1 MIEILINQRSV
12 IMVKNKYWKWLLSL
26 ILLAGVVAGGLVSLC
41 ALNANAAGND
51 VTITFNAEKYGS
63 YNSTQTLEAGSEI
76 GIAVDAAE
84 PPYIGYNESL
94 IFYGWSLTDGGSDR
108 VDGSMTVNSDTTLY
122 AIFKKKS
129 DSHTITW
136 NSGTADSPSINKD
149 DDVFIGDTLIPFLDP
164 QNTQPG
170 MYFDGWVKCADDTW
184 KNCDSTRFDFVNA
197 KVTGDMYFMA
207 TWKQILFPLMWNLKA
222 SSNNA
227 LIHKTGSEW
236 DLLDSNNKVL
246 LHVVDNGEND
256 ADPDAGELRV
266 NDVPLS
272 TAKVVQTKKVDG
284 FKLLS
289 KPLTVYLY
297 SDGGNVGHMLDYW
310 SRVVDA
316 GACKNDEHDYCPKDS
331 DVQSTWYSK
340 QNLTGDVIDS
350 SVIGGSGK
358 QFYCFYL
365 YEGYTLNPVVGAKF
379 YYTATDETLTSD
391 SNGKLCVNTVT
402 SRKFSSYSGMWDSH
416 FKSALINVDSS
427 VESNLYGRVY
437 AIRFEQTPRGGMEV
451 YTGVSG
457 VYSKL
462 IMARFSNGGR
472 LLRVRY
478 YYPEYVSHVPLDSTP
493 PVKQDLPFTV
503 NFSPNARN
511 WYYLLSVKA
520 TLTDGDASK
529 VFGLDSNSEVKLEG
543 INSYGNKKLA
553 GNLTGVEFSAPGV
566 YKFSV
571 VQTTEDFDRWQIDR
585 TPDEITVTVSTNDDG
600 TLSAKL
606 TGTADFTNVYQEPRA
621 VSWLKVDA
629 DDASVKLTGSEW
641 TLANADGSFNKS
653 IVDNGENDA
662 DPDAGE
668 LTVNDVPWGS
678 YSLTET
684 KAPADYEKLS
694 ASLTVI
700 VDADG
705 FRITGD
711 GVSSVNNVF
720 NVANK
725 HVPLMTGFLPMT
737 GRNAVFT
744 VIAVAIMASVVAV
757 LVMRKHD

>member
-1 MIEILINQRSV
+1 
-12 IMVKNKYWKWLLSL
+12 MVRKYWKWLLSL
-26 ILLAGVVAGGLVSLC
+26 VLLAGVVAGGLFALRT
-41 ALNANAAGND
+41 LNANAAGND
-51 VTITFNAEKYGS
+51 VTITFKSREGECFNC
-63 YNSTQTLEAGSEI
+63 TQTLEAGSEI
-76 GIAVDAAE
+76 GIAVDGAE
-84 PPYIGYNESL
+84 PPYMGNSPNKSL
-94 IFYGWSLTDGGSDR
+94 FYGWSLTDGGSDR
-108 VDGSMTVNSDTTLY
+108 VDGSMIVNSDTTLY
-122 AIFKKKS
+122 AIFKTES
-129 DSHTITW
+129 DYRTITW
-136 NSGTADSPSINKD
+136 NSGTADSPAINKE

-164 QNTQPG
+164 QWTQPA

-184 KNCDSTRFDFVNA
+184 KNCDSTRFDFMNA
-197 KVTGDMYFMA
+197 KVTGDMFFMA
-207 TWKQILFPLMWNLKA
+207 TWKQIPFPLMWNLKA
-222 SSNNA
+222 SSDNA

-236 DLLDSNNKVL
+236 DLLDSNNNVL

-256 ADPDAGELRV
+256 ADTDAGELRV
-266 NDVPLS
+266 NDVPPS
-272 TAKVVQTKKVDG
+272 TAKVVQTKTVDG
-284 FKLLS
+284 FKLHS
-289 KPLTVYLY
+289 KPLTVYNNGDKGY
-297 SDGGNVGHMLDYW
+297 SMDYA
-310 SRVVDA
+310 SRNMDA
-316 GACKNDEHDYCPKDS
+316 GICKNDEHDYCQKDS

-350 SVIGGSGK
+350 SVVGGSGK

-379 YYTATDETLTSD
+379 YYTATGETLTSD

-402 SRKFSSYSGMWDSH
+402 SRKFSYYSRKWDSH

-437 AIRFEQTPRGGMEV
+437 AIRFEQTPSGGMDV
-451 YTGVSG
+451 YTGG
-457 VYSKL
+457 ACGYNQM

-478 YYPEYVSHVPLDSTP
+478 YYPEYVSYVPLDSTP
-493 PVKQDLPFTV
+493 PVEQYLPFTV
-503 NFSPNARN
+503 NFSDN
-511 WYYLLSVKA
+511 WYTYASVKA

-529 VFGLDSNSEVKLEG
+529 VSGLDSNSEVKSENLTVW
-543 INSYGNKKLA
+543 NKKLA
-553 GNLTGVEFSAPGV
+553 SNLTGVRFSAPGV

-571 VQTTEDFDRWQIDR
+571 VQTTADADKWQMDR

-621 VSWLKVDA
+621 VSWLKVDSK
-629 DDASVKLTGSEW
+629 DSSMKLTGSEW
-641 TLANADGSFNKS
+641 TLANADGSYSKS
-653 IVDNGENDA
+653 IVDNGSNDA
-662 DPDAGE
+662 NNVSGE

-757 LVMRKHD
+757 LVMRKRD

>member
-1 MIEILINQRSV
+1 
-12 IMVKNKYWKWLLSL
+12 MVKNKYWKWLLSL
-26 ILLAGVVAGGLVSLC
+26 VLLAGVVAGGLVALRT
-41 ALNANAAGND
+41 LNANAAGNN
-51 VTITFNAEKYGS
+51 VTITFNSGKYGS
-63 YNSTQTLEAGSEI
+63 STQTLEAGSEI

-84 PPYIGYNESL
+84 PPYIGYPDTD
-94 IFYGWSLTDGGSDR
+94 IFYGWSLTDGGSAR
-108 VDGSMTVNSDTTLY
+108 VDGSMIVNSDTTLY
-122 AIFKKKS
+122 AIFKNTS
-129 DSHTITW
+129 DYHTITW
-136 NSGTADSPSINKD
+136 SFGTADSPAIHKD

-164 QNTQPG
+164 QYVPNS

-184 KNCDSTRFDFVNA
+184 KNCDSTRFNFVNA

-207 TWKQILFPLMWNLKA
+207 TWKHIPFPLMWNLTA

-256 ADPDAGELRV
+256 ADTDAGELRV
-266 NDVPLS
+266 NNVPLS
-272 TAKVVQTKKVDG
+272 TAKVVQTKTVDG
-284 FKLLS
+284 FKLHS
-289 KPLTVYLY
+289 KPLTVYNNGKIGY
-297 SDGGNVGHMLDYW
+297 SMDYA
-310 SRVVDA
+310 SRNMDA
-316 GACKNDEHDYCPKDS
+316 AICKNDEHDYCPKDS
-331 DVQSTWYSK
+331 DDVQSTWYSK

-350 SVIGGSGK
+350 PVIGGSGK

-379 YYTATDETLTSD
+379 YYTATGETLTSD

-402 SRKFSSYSGMWDSH
+402 SRKFSYRSGTWDSH
-416 FKSALINVDSS
+416 FNSALINVDSS

-437 AIRFEQTPRGGMEV
+437 AIRFEQIPRGGMEV
-451 YTGVSG
+451 NVESAGG
-457 VYSKL
+457 DGGYSSM
-462 IMARFSNGGR
+462 IHARFINGGR
-472 LLRVRY
+472 LLCVRY
-478 YYPEYVSHVPLDSTP
+478 YYPEYVSYVPLDSAP
-493 PVKQDLPFTV
+493 PVEQDLPFTV
-503 NFSPNARN
+503 NLSPKNALN
-511 WYYLLSVKA
+511 WPCIVSVKA

-529 VFGLDSNSEVKLEG
+529 VSGLDSNSEVKLEYMCF
-543 INSYGNKKLA
+543 YGNKLA

-571 VQTTEDFDRWQIDR
+571 VQTTPDFDRWQIDR

-629 DDASVKLTGSEW
+629 DDASVKLAGSEW
-641 TLANADGSFNKS
+641 TLSNADGSFNKS
-653 IVDNGENDA
+653 IVDNGENDVDA
-662 DPDAGE
+662 DAGE

>member
-1 MIEILINQRSV
+1 MLIR
-12 IMVKNKYWKWLLSL
+12 KHWKWLLSL
-26 ILLAGVVAGGLVSLC
+26 VLFAGVVAGGLVSLRT
-41 ALNANAAGND
+41 LNANAAGND
-51 VTITFNAEKYGS
+51 VTITFNAGKYGS
-63 YNSTQTLEAGSEI
+63 STQTLEAGSEI

-84 PPYIGYNESL
+84 PPYIGYPDTD

-108 VDGSMTVNSDTTLY
+108 VDGSMIVNSDTTLY
-122 AIFKKKS
+122 AILKKPS
-129 DSHTITW
+129 DYHTITW
-136 NSGTADSPSINKD
+136 NLGTADSPSIHKD

-164 QNTQPG
+164 QNQSA

-184 KNCDSTRFDFVNA
+184 KNCDSTHFDFVNA

-207 TWKQILFPLMWNLKA
+207 TWKRIPFPLMWNLKA

-236 DLLDSNNKVL
+236 DLLDSNNGVL

-272 TAKVVQTKKVDG
+272 TAKVVQTKTVDG
-284 FKLLS
+284 FKLHS
-289 KPLTVYLY
+289 EPLTVYMHNAGDGY
-297 SDGGNVGHMLDYW
+297 SMDYA
-310 SRVVDA
+310 SRNMNA
-316 GACKNDEHDYCPKDS
+316 AICKNDEHDYCPKDS

-350 SVIGGSGK
+350 PVKGGSGK
-358 QFYCFYL
+358 QFFCFYL
-365 YEGYTLNPVVGAKF
+365 YEGSTLNPVVGAKF
-379 YYTATDETLTSD
+379 YYTATGETLTSD

-402 SRKFSSYSGMWDSH
+402 SRKFSYRSGTWDSH

-437 AIRFEQTPRGGMEV
+437 AIRFEQTPRGGMKV
-451 YTGVSG
+451 ATGG
-457 VYSKL
+457 NGDYSQIIISQFNSERL
-462 IMARFSNGGR
+462 IRI
-472 LLRVRY
+472 RY
-478 YYPEYVSHVPLDSTP
+478 RYPEYVSYVPLDSTP

-503 NFSPNARN
+503 NSSPNALN
-511 WYYLLSVKA
+511 WPCIVSVKA

-529 VFGLDSNSEVKLEG
+529 VSGLDSNSEVKLE
-543 INSYGNKKLA
+543 NMCFYGNKVA
-553 GNLTGVEFSAPGV
+553 RNLTGVEFSAPGV

-571 VQTTEDFDRWQIDR
+571 VQTTPDFDKWQIDR

-629 DDASVKLTGSEW
+629 DDASVKLAGSEW

-653 IVDNGENDA
+653 IVDNDANDA
-662 DPDAGE
+662 DADAGE

>member
-1 MIEILINQRSV
+1 
-12 IMVKNKYWKWLLSL
+12 MVRKYWKWLL
-26 ILLAGVVAGGLVSLC
+26 LLALLLGVVAGGLVALRT
-41 ALNANAAGND
+41 LNANAAGND
-51 VTITFNAEKYGS
+51 VTITFNAGKYGS
-63 YNSTQTLEAGSEI
+63 STQTLEAGSEI

-84 PPYIGYNESL
+84 PPYIGLDYESL
-94 IFYGWSLTDGGSDR
+94 VFYGWSLTDGGSDR
-108 VDGSMTVNSDTTLY
+108 VDGSMIVNSDTTLY
-122 AIFKKKS
+122 VIFKNKS
-129 DSHTITW
+129 DYHTITW
-136 NSGTADSPSINKD
+136 NFGTADSPSIHKD

-164 QNTQPG
+164 QNPQPA

-207 TWKQILFPLMWNLKA
+207 TWKQIPFPLMWNLKA

-272 TAKVVQTKKVDG
+272 TAKVVQTKTVGG
-284 FKLLS
+284 FKLHS
-289 KPLTVYLY
+289 KPLTVYNNGDKGY
-297 SDGGNVGHMLDYW
+297 SMDYA
-310 SRVVDA
+310 SRNMDA
-316 GACKNDEHDYCPKDS
+316 DICKNDEHDYCLKDS

-350 SVIGGSGK
+350 PVVGGSGK

-379 YYTATDETLTSD
+379 YYTATGETLTSD

-402 SRKFSSYSGMWDSH
+402 SRKFSSYSGTWDSR
-416 FKSALINVDSS
+416 FRSALINVDSS

-437 AIRFEQTPRGGMEV
+437 AIQFEQIPRGAMDVNVESAGGDGE
-451 YTGVSG
+451 
-457 VYSKL
+457 YSRM
-462 IMARFSNGGR
+462 IQARFVNGGR
-472 LLRVRY
+472 LLCVRY
-478 YYPEYVSHVPLDSTP
+478 YYPEYVSYVPLDSTP
-493 PVKQDLPFTV
+493 PVEQYLPFTV
-503 NFSPNARN
+503 NFSPKNVIN
-511 WYYLLSVKA
+511 WSCIVSVKA

-529 VFGLDSNSEVKLEG
+529 VSGLDSNSEVKLEHMC
-543 INSYGNKKLA
+543 SYDNKLA
-553 GNLTGVEFSAPGV
+553 SNLTGVRFSAPGV

-571 VQTTEDFDRWQIDR
+571 VQTTADFDKWQIDR

-621 VSWLKVDA
+621 VSWLKVDSK
-629 DDASVKLTGSEW
+629 DSSMKLTGSEW
-641 TLANADGSFNKS
+641 TLANADGSYSKS
-653 IVDNGENDA
+653 IVDNGSNDA
-662 DPDAGE
+662 NNVSGE

-757 LVMRKHD
+757 LVMRKRD

>member
-1 MIEILINQRSV
+1 MLIR
-12 IMVKNKYWKWLLSL
+12 KYWKWLL
-26 ILLAGVVAGGLVSLC
+26 LLVLFAGVVAGGLV
-41 ALNANAAGND
+41 ALRTFNANAAVND
-51 VTITFNAEKYGS
+51 VTITFNAGKYGS
-63 YNSTQTLEAGSEI
+63 STQTLEAGSEI

-84 PPYIGYNESL
+84 PPYIGWPNRD

-108 VDGSMTVNSDTTLY
+108 VDGSMIVNSDTTLY
-122 AIFKKKS
+122 AILKNES
-129 DSHTITW
+129 DYHTITW

-149 DDVFIGDTLIPFLDP
+149 EKVFIGDTLIPFLDP
-164 QNTQPG
+164 QWTQPG

-184 KNCDSTRFDFVNA
+184 KSCDSTRFAFVNA
-197 KVTGDMYFMA
+197 KVTGNMYFMA
-207 TWKQILFPLMWNLKA
+207 TWKRISFPLTWHLKA
-222 SSNNA
+222 SSNND

-236 DLLDSNNKVL
+236 DLLDSNNGVL

-266 NDVPLS
+266 NNVPLS
-272 TAKVVQTKKVDG
+272 TAKVVQTKTVDG
-284 FKLLS
+284 FKLYS
-289 KPLTVYLY
+289 EPVTVYNNDNKGY
-297 SDGGNVGHMLDYW
+297 SMEYGHTY
-310 SRVVDA
+310 RVDA
-316 GACKNDEHDYCPKDS
+316 AICKNDEHDYCPKDS

-350 SVIGGSGK
+350 PVEGGSGK
-358 QFYCFYL
+358 QFFCFYL
-365 YEGYTLNPVVGAKF
+365 YEGLTLNPVVGAKF
-379 YYTATDETLTSD
+379 YYTATGETLTSD

-402 SRKFSSYSGMWDSH
+402 SRKFSSLSGTWDSH

-437 AIRFEQTPRGGMEV
+437 AIRFEQTPRGGMKV
-451 YTGVSG
+451 AAGGSG
-457 VYSKL
+457 EYSQIIISQFGSERL
-462 IMARFSNGGR
+462 IRI
-472 LLRVRY
+472 RY
-478 YYPEYVSHVPLDSTP
+478 YYPEYLNYVLLDSP
-493 PVKQDLPFTV
+493 SPVEQDLPFTV
-503 NFSPNARN
+503 NFSPKNVIN
-511 WYYLLSVKA
+511 SYCVVSVKA

-529 VFGLDSNSEVKLEG
+529 VSGLDSNSEVKLE
-543 INSYGNKKLA
+543 NMCSHGNHLA
-553 GNLTGVEFSAPGV
+553 GNLTGVKFSAPGV

-571 VQTTEDFDRWQIDR
+571 VQTTPDFDRWQIDR

-629 DDASVKLTGSEW
+629 DDASVKLSGSEW

-653 IVDNGENDA
+653 IVDNNANDA
-662 DPDAGE
+662 DTDAGE

-684 KAPADYEKLS
+684 KAPTDYEKLS

>member
-1 MIEILINQRSV
+1 MLIR
-12 IMVKNKYWKWLLSL
+12 KHWKWLLSL
-26 ILLAGVVAGGLVSLC
+26 VLFAGVVAGGLVSLRT
-41 ALNANAAGND
+41 LNANAAAND
-51 VTITFNAEKYGS
+51 VTITFNAGKYGS
-63 YNSTQTLEAGSEI
+63 STQTLEAGSEI

-84 PPYIGYNESL
+84 PPYIGWPNRD

-108 VDGSMTVNSDTTLY
+108 VDGSMIVNSDTTLY
-122 AIFKKKS
+122 AILKKPS
-129 DSHTITW
+129 DYHTITW
-136 NSGTADSPSINKD
+136 NLGTADSPSIHKD

-164 QNTQPG
+164 QNQSA

-184 KNCDSTRFDFVNA
+184 KNCDSTHFDFVNA

-207 TWKQILFPLMWNLKA
+207 TWKRIPFPLMWNLKA

-236 DLLDSNNKVL
+236 DLLDSNNGVL

-272 TAKVVQTKKVDG
+272 TAKVVQTKTVDG
-284 FKLLS
+284 FKLHS
-289 KPLTVYLY
+289 EPLTVYMHNAGDGY
-297 SDGGNVGHMLDYW
+297 SMDYA
-310 SRVVDA
+310 SRNMNADI
-316 GACKNDEHDYCPKDS
+316 CKNDEHDYCVKDS

-340 QNLTGDVIDS
+340 QNLTGNVIDS
-350 SVIGGSGK
+350 PVEGGSGK
-358 QFYCFYL
+358 QFFCFYL
-365 YEGYTLNPVVGAKF
+365 YEGSTLNPVVGAKF
-379 YYTATDETLTSD
+379 YYTATGETLTSD

-402 SRKFSSYSGMWDSH
+402 SRKFSYYSGKWDSH

-451 YTGVSG
+451 NVESAGSNG
-457 VYSKL
+457 AYSQM
-462 IMARFSNGGR
+462 IHARFINGGR
-472 LLRVRY
+472 LVCIRY
-478 YYPEYVSHVPLDSTP
+478 RYPEYVSYVPLDSP
-493 PVKQDLPFTV
+493 RPVEQDLPFTV
-503 NFSPNARN
+503 NFSPKNVIN
-511 WYYLLSVKA
+511 YYCVVSVKA

-529 VFGLDSNSEVKLEG
+529 VSGLDSNSEVKL
-543 INSYGNKKLA
+543 GNICSHGNNHLA
-553 GNLTGVEFSAPGV
+553 GNLTGVKFSAPGV

-571 VQTTEDFDRWQIDR
+571 VQTTPDFDKWQIDR
-585 TPDEITVTVSTNDDG
+585 TPDEVTVTVSTNDDG

-629 DDASVKLTGSEW
+629 DDASVKLAGSEW

-653 IVDNGENDA
+653 IVDNDANDA
-662 DPDAGE
+662 DADAGE

>member
-1 MIEILINQRSV
+1 MLIR
-12 IMVKNKYWKWLLSL
+12 KHWKWLLSL
-26 ILLAGVVAGGLVSLC
+26 VLFAGVVAGGLVSLRT
-41 ALNANAAGND
+41 LNANAAGND
-51 VTITFNAEKYGS
+51 VTITFNAGKYGS
-63 YNSTQTLEAGSEI
+63 STQTLEAGSEI

-84 PPYIGYNESL
+84 PPYIGYPDTD

-108 VDGSMTVNSDTTLY
+108 VDGSMIVNSDTTLY
-122 AIFKKKS
+122 AILKNES
-129 DSHTITW
+129 DYHTITW

-149 DDVFIGDTLIPFLDP
+149 EKVFIGDTLIPFLDP
-164 QNTQPG
+164 QGTQPG

-184 KNCDSTRFDFVNA
+184 KSCDSTRFAFVNA

-207 TWKQILFPLMWNLKA
+207 TWKRIPFPLMWNLKA

-227 LIHKTGSEW
+227 LIYKTGSEW

-272 TAKVVQTKKVDG
+272 TAKVVQTKTVDG
-284 FKLLS
+284 FKLHS
-289 KPLTVYLY
+289 EPLTVYMHNAGDGY
-297 SDGGNVGHMLDYW
+297 SMDYA
-310 SRVVDA
+310 SRNMNA
-316 GACKNDEHDYCPKDS
+316 AICKNDEHDYCPKDS

-350 SVIGGSGK
+350 PVKGGSGK
-358 QFYCFYL
+358 QFFCFYL
-365 YEGYTLNPVVGAKF
+365 YEGSTLNPVVGAKF
-379 YYTATDETLTSD
+379 YYTATGETLTSD

-402 SRKFSSYSGMWDSH
+402 SRKFSYRSGTWDSH

-437 AIRFEQTPRGGMEV
+437 AIRFEQTPRGGMKV
-451 YTGVSG
+451 ATGG
-457 VYSKL
+457 NGDYSQIIISQFNSERL
-462 IMARFSNGGR
+462 IRI
-472 LLRVRY
+472 RY
-478 YYPEYVSHVPLDSTP
+478 YYPEYVSYVPLDSTP

-503 NFSPNARN
+503 NSSPNALN
-511 WYYLLSVKA
+511 WPCIVSVKA

-529 VFGLDSNSEVKLEG
+529 VSGLDSNSEVKLE
-543 INSYGNKKLA
+543 NMCFYGNKVA
-553 GNLTGVEFSAPGV
+553 RNLTGVEFSAPGV

-571 VQTTEDFDRWQIDR
+571 VQTTPDFDKWQIDR

-629 DDASVKLTGSEW
+629 DDASVKLAGSEW

-653 IVDNGENDA
+653 IVDNDANDA
-662 DPDAGE
+662 DADAGE

>member
-1 MIEILINQRSV
+1 MLIR
-12 IMVKNKYWKWLLSL
+12 KHWKWLLSL
-26 ILLAGVVAGGLVSLC
+26 VLFAGVVAGGLVSLRT
-41 ALNANAAGND
+41 LNANAAGND
-51 VTITFNAEKYGS
+51 VTITFNAGKYGS
-63 YNSTQTLEAGSEI
+63 STQTLEAGSEI

-84 PPYIGYNESL
+84 PPYIGYPDTD

-108 VDGSMTVNSDTTLY
+108 VDGSMIVNSDTTLY
-122 AIFKKKS
+122 AILKNES
-129 DSHTITW
+129 DYHTITW

-149 DDVFIGDTLIPFLDP
+149 EKVFIGDTLIPFLDP
-164 QNTQPG
+164 QGTQPG

-184 KNCDSTRFDFVNA
+184 KSCDSTRFAFVNA

-207 TWKQILFPLMWNLKA
+207 TWKRIPFPLMWNLKA

-272 TAKVVQTKKVDG
+272 TAKVVQTKTVDG
-284 FKLLS
+284 FKLHS
-289 KPLTVYLY
+289 EPLTVYMHNAGDGY
-297 SDGGNVGHMLDYW
+297 SMDYA
-310 SRVVDA
+310 SRNMNA
-316 GACKNDEHDYCPKDS
+316 AICKNDEHDYCPKDS

-350 SVIGGSGK
+350 PVKGGSGK
-358 QFYCFYL
+358 QFFCFYL
-365 YEGYTLNPVVGAKF
+365 YEGSTLNPVVGAKF
-379 YYTATDETLTSD
+379 YYTATGETLTSD

-402 SRKFSSYSGMWDSH
+402 SRKFSYRSGTWDSH

-437 AIRFEQTPRGGMEV
+437 AIRFEQTPRGGMKV
-451 YTGVSG
+451 ATGG
-457 VYSKL
+457 NGDYSQIIISQFNSERL
-462 IMARFSNGGR
+462 IRI
-472 LLRVRY
+472 RY
-478 YYPEYVSHVPLDSTP
+478 YYPEYVSYVPLDSTP

-503 NFSPNARN
+503 NSSPNALN
-511 WYYLLSVKA
+511 WPCIVSVKA

-529 VFGLDSNSEVKLEG
+529 VSGLDSNSEVKLE
-543 INSYGNKKLA
+543 NMCFYGNKVA
-553 GNLTGVEFSAPGV
+553 RNLTGVEFSAPGV

-571 VQTTEDFDRWQIDR
+571 VQTTPDFDKWQIDR

-629 DDASVKLTGSEW
+629 DDASVKLAGSEW

-653 IVDNGENDA
+653 IVDNDANDA
-662 DPDAGE
+662 DADAGE

>member
-1 MIEILINQRSV
+1 
-12 IMVKNKYWKWLLSL
+12 MVKNKYWKWLL
-26 ILLAGVVAGGLVSLC
+26 LLVLLVGVVAGGLVALRT
-41 ALNANAAGND
+41 LNANAVGND
-51 VTITFNAEKYGS
+51 VTITFNAGKYGS
-63 YNSTQTLEAGSEI
+63 STQTLEAGSEI

-84 PPYIGYNESL
+84 PPYIGPNRD

-108 VDGSMTVNSDTTLY
+108 VDGSMIVNSDTTLY
-122 AIFKKKS
+122 AILKNES
-129 DSHTITW
+129 DYHTITW
-136 NSGTADSPSINKD
+136 NLRTADSPFIQKD
-149 DDVFIGDTLIPFLDP
+149 NHVFIGDTLIPFLDP
-164 QNTQPG
+164 QKSSA

-184 KNCDSTRFDFVNA
+184 NNCDSTRFDFVNA

-207 TWKQILFPLMWNLKA
+207 TWKQIPFPLMWNLKA

-272 TAKVVQTKKVDG
+272 TAKVVQTKTVDG
-284 FKLLS
+284 FKLHS
-289 KPLTVYLY
+289 EPLTVYHNE
-297 SDGGNVGHMLDYW
+297 GNTGYEMDYA
-310 SRVVDA
+310 SRNMDA
-316 GACKNDEHDYCPKDS
+316 YICKNDEHDYCPKDS

-350 SVIGGSGK
+350 PVEGGSGK

-365 YEGYTLNPVVGAKF
+365 YEGSTLNPVVGAKF
-379 YYTATDETLTSD
+379 YYTATGETLTSD

-402 SRKFSSYSGMWDSH
+402 SRKFSYFSGMWDSH

-437 AIRFEQTPRGGMEV
+437 AIRFEQIPRGGMEV
-451 YTGVSG
+451 NIESAGGNSA
-457 VYSKL
+457 YSQM
-462 IMARFSNGGR
+462 IHARFVNGGR
-472 LLRVRY
+472 LLCVRY
-478 YYPEYVSHVPLDSTP
+478 YYPEYVSYVPLDSTP
-493 PVKQDLPFTV
+493 PVEQDLPFTV
-503 NFSPNARN
+503 NFSPKNVIN
-511 WYYLLSVKA
+511 WYCTTSVKA

-529 VFGLDSNSEVKLEG
+529 VSGLDSNSEVKLENMCSHG
-543 INSYGNKKLA
+543 TNKVA
-553 GNLTGVEFSAPGV
+553 GNFTGVEFGAPGV

-629 DDASVKLTGSEW
+629 DDASVKLAGSEW

-653 IVDNGENDA
+653 IVDNDANDA
-662 DPDAGE
+662 DADAGE

>member
-1 MIEILINQRSV
+1 MLIR
-12 IMVKNKYWKWLLSL
+12 KYWKWLLSL
-26 ILLAGVVAGGLVSLC
+26 VLFAGVVAGGLVALRT
-41 ALNANAAGND
+41 LNANAAAND
-51 VTITFNAEKYGS
+51 VTITFNAGKYGS
-63 YNSTQTLEAGSEI
+63 STQTLEAGSEI

-84 PPYIGYNESL
+84 PPYIGWPNRD

-108 VDGSMTVNSDTTLY
+108 VDGSMIVNSDTTLY
-122 AIFKKKS
+122 AILKKPS
-129 DSHTITW
+129 DYHTITW
-136 NSGTADSPSINKD
+136 NLGTADSPSIHKD

-164 QNTQPG
+164 QNQSA

-184 KNCDSTRFDFVNA
+184 KNCDSTHFDFVNA

-207 TWKQILFPLMWNLKA
+207 TWKRIPFPLMWNLKA

-236 DLLDSNNKVL
+236 DLLDSNNGVL

-272 TAKVVQTKKVDG
+272 TAKVVQTKTVDG
-284 FKLLS
+284 FKLHS
-289 KPLTVYLY
+289 EPLTVYMHNAGDGY
-297 SDGGNVGHMLDYW
+297 SMDYA
-310 SRVVDA
+310 SRNMNADI
-316 GACKNDEHDYCPKDS
+316 CKNDEHDYCVKDS

-350 SVIGGSGK
+350 PVKGGSGK
-358 QFYCFYL
+358 QFFCFYL
-365 YEGYTLNPVVGAKF
+365 YEGSTLNPVVGAKF
-379 YYTATDETLTSD
+379 YYTATGETLTSD

-402 SRKFSSYSGMWDSH
+402 SRKFSYYSGKWDSH

-437 AIRFEQTPRGGMEV
+437 AIRFEQTPRGGMKV
-451 YTGVSG
+451 ATGG
-457 VYSKL
+457 NGDYSQIIISQFNSERL
-462 IMARFSNGGR
+462 IRI
-472 LLRVRY
+472 RY
-478 YYPEYVSHVPLDSTP
+478 YYPEYVSYVPLDSTP

-503 NFSPNARN
+503 NSSPNALN
-511 WYYLLSVKA
+511 WPCIVSVKA

-529 VFGLDSNSEVKLEG
+529 VSGLDSNSEVKLE
-543 INSYGNKKLA
+543 NMCFYGNKVA
-553 GNLTGVEFSAPGV
+553 RNLTGVEFSAPGV

-571 VQTTEDFDRWQIDR
+571 VQTTPDFDKWQIDR
-585 TPDEITVTVSTNDDG
+585 TPDEVTVTVSTNDDG

-629 DDASVKLTGSEW
+629 DDASVKLAGSEW

-653 IVDNGENDA
+653 IVDNDANDA
-662 DPDAGE
+662 DADAGE

>member
-1 MIEILINQRSV
+1 
-12 IMVKNKYWKWLLSL
+12 MVKNKYWKWLLL
-26 ILLAGVVAGGLVSLC
+26 LVLLAGVVAGGLVALRT
-41 ALNANAAGND
+41 LNANAAGND
-51 VTITFNAEKYGS
+51 VTITFNAGKYGS
-63 YNSTQTLEAGSEI
+63 STQSLEAGSEI

-84 PPYIGYNESL
+84 PPYIGWPDRD

-108 VDGSMTVNSDTTLY
+108 VDGSMIVNSDTTLY
-122 AIFKKKS
+122 AILKNES
-129 DSHTITW
+129 DYHTITW

-149 DDVFIGDTLIPFLDP
+149 EKVFIGDTLIPFLDP
-164 QNTQPG
+164 QNAPNS

-184 KNCDSTRFDFVNA
+184 KNCDSTRFDFMNA

-207 TWKQILFPLMWNLKA
+207 TWKRIPFPLMWNLKA
-222 SSNNA
+222 SSNDA

-272 TAKVVQTKKVDG
+272 TAKVVQTKTVDG
-284 FKLLS
+284 FKLHS
-289 KPLTVYLY
+289 EPLTVYMHNAGDGY
-297 SDGGNVGHMLDYW
+297 SMDYA
-310 SRVVDA
+310 SRNMNA
-316 GACKNDEHDYCPKDS
+316 GICKNDEHDYCSKDS

-350 SVIGGSGK
+350 PVEGGSGK
-358 QFYCFYL
+358 QFFCFYL
-365 YEGYTLNPVVGAKF
+365 YEGSTLNPVVGAKF
-379 YYTATDETLTSD
+379 YYTATGETLTSD

-402 SRKFSSYSGMWDSH
+402 SRKFSRRSGTWDSH
-416 FKSALINVDSS
+416 FQSALINVDSS

-451 YTGVSG
+451 CTECAGG
-457 VYSKL
+457 NGDYSQM
-462 IMARFSNGGR
+462 IQARFFNSGR
-472 LLRVRY
+472 LLSVRY
-478 YYPEYVSHVPLDSTP
+478 YYPEYVSYVPLDSTP

-503 NFSPNARN
+503 NFSPKNVIN
-511 WYYLLSVKA
+511 HYCVVSVKA

-529 VFGLDSNSEVKLEG
+529 VSGLDSNSEVKL
-543 INSYGNKKLA
+543 GNMCSPGNKLA
-553 GNLTGVEFSAPGV
+553 GNLTGVKFSAPGV

-571 VQTTEDFDRWQIDR
+571 VQTTPDFDRWQIDR
-585 TPDEITVTVSTNDDG
+585 TPDEVTVTVSTNDDG

-629 DDASVKLTGSEW
+629 DDASVKLAGSEW

-653 IVDNGENDA
+653 IVDNGENDVDA
-662 DPDAGE
+662 DAGE

-678 YSLTET
+678 YLLTET

>member
-1 MIEILINQRSV
+1 MLIR
-12 IMVKNKYWKWLLSL
+12 KYWKWLLL
-26 ILLAGVVAGGLVSLC
+26 LVLLAGVVAGGLVALRT
-41 ALNANAAGND
+41 LNANAAGND
-51 VTITFNAEKYGS
+51 VTITFNAGKYG
-63 YNSTQTLEAGSEI
+63 NSTQTLEAGSEI

-84 PPYIGYNESL
+84 PPYIGYPDGKSL
-94 IFYGWSLTDGGSDR
+94 VFYGWSLTDGGSDR
-108 VDGSMTVNSDTTLY
+108 VDGSMIVNSDTNLY
-122 AIFKKKS
+122 AIFKNKS
-129 DSHTITW
+129 DYHTITW
-136 NSGTADSPSINKD
+136 SFGTADSPSIHKD

-164 QNTQPG
+164 HTRPG

-207 TWKQILFPLMWNLKA
+207 TWKRIPFPLMWNLTA
-222 SSNNA
+222 SSNGA

-272 TAKVVQTKKVDG
+272 TAKVVQTKTVDG
-284 FKLLS
+284 FKLHS
-289 KPLTVYLY
+289 EPLTVYNNGDIGY
-297 SDGGNVGHMLDYW
+297 SMDYA
-310 SRVVDA
+310 SRNMDA
-316 GACKNDEHDYCPKDS
+316 DICKNDEHDYCPKDS

-350 SVIGGSGK
+350 PVEGGSGK
-358 QFYCFYL
+358 QFFCFYL

-379 YYTATDETLTSD
+379 YYTATGETLTSD

-402 SRKFSSYSGMWDSH
+402 SRKFSYRSGTWDSH

-437 AIRFEQTPRGGMEV
+437 AIRFEQIPRGDMVVNVRSAGGGLGG
-451 YTGVSG
+451 YTNM
-457 VYSKL
+457 
-462 IMARFSNGGR
+462 IQARFVNGGR
-472 LLRVRY
+472 LLCVRY
-478 YYPEYVSHVPLDSTP
+478 YYPEYVSYVPLDSAP
-493 PVKQDLPFTV
+493 PVEQYLPFTV
-503 NFSPNARN
+503 NFSPNTDN
-511 WYYLLSVKA
+511 WYYCSVSVKA

-529 VFGLDSNSEVKLEG
+529 VSGLDSNSEVKLE
-543 INSYGNKKLA
+543 NMCTYDNKLA

-571 VQTTEDFDRWQIDR
+571 VQTTPDFDRWQIDR

-606 TGTADFTNVYQEPRA
+606 TGTGDFTNVYQEPRA

-629 DDASVKLTGSEW
+629 DDASVKLAGSEW

-662 DPDAGE
+662 DADAGE

>member
-1 MIEILINQRSV
+1 
-12 IMVKNKYWKWLLSL
+12 MVKNKYWKWLLSL
-26 ILLAGVVAGGLVSLC
+26 VLLAGVVAGGLVALRT
-41 ALNANAAGND
+41 LNANAAGNN
-51 VTITFNAEKYGS
+51 VTITFNSGRYGS
-63 YNSTQTLEAGSEI
+63 STQTLEAGSEI
-76 GIAVDAAE
+76 GIAVDGAE
-84 PPYIGYNESL
+84 PPYMGYYESD

-108 VDGSMTVNSDTTLY
+108 VDGSMIVNSDTTLY
-122 AIFKKKS
+122 AIFKNKS
-129 DSHTITW
+129 DYHTITW
-136 NSGTADSPSINKD
+136 NFGTADSPSIHKD

-164 QNTQPG
+164 QNAPNG

-197 KVTGDMYFMA
+197 KVTGDMHFMA
-207 TWKQILFPLMWNLKA
+207 TWKHIPFPLMWNLKA

-256 ADPDAGELRV
+256 ADSDAGELRV

-272 TAKVVQTKKVDG
+272 TAKVVQTKTVDG

-289 KPLTVYLY
+289 KPLTVHLY
-297 SDGGNVGHMLDYW
+297 SDGGHVGHMLDYW

-316 GACKNDEHDYCPKDS
+316 DACKNDEHDYCRKAS

-350 SVIGGSGK
+350 PVEGGSGK

-379 YYTATDETLTSD
+379 YYTATGETLTSD

-402 SRKFSSYSGMWDSH
+402 SRKFSYSSGWSH
-416 FKSALINVDSS
+416 FNSALINVDSS

-437 AIRFEQTPRGGMEV
+437 AIRFEQTPRGGMDVNVESAGSNGD
-451 YTGVSG
+451 YA
-457 VYSKL
+457 KM
-462 IMARFSNGGR
+462 IQARYINGGR
-472 LLRVRY
+472 LLCVRY
-478 YYPEYVSHVPLDSTP
+478 YYPEYVSYVPLDSTP

-543 INSYGNKKLA
+543 IDSYGNKKLA

>member
-1 MIEILINQRSV
+1 
-12 IMVKNKYWKWLLSL
+12 MVRKYWKWLLSFV
-26 ILLAGVVAGGLVSLC
+26 LLAGVVAGGLVALRT
-41 ALNANAAGND
+41 LNANAAGND
-51 VTITFNAEKYGS
+51 VTITFNSGECECGS
-63 YNSTQTLEAGSEI
+63 STQTLEAGSEI

-84 PPYIGYNESL
+84 PPYVGYRPNKPL

-108 VDGSMTVNSDTTLY
+108 VDGSMIVNSDTTLY
-122 AIFKKKS
+122 AIFKTES
-129 DSHTITW
+129 DYHTITW
-136 NSGTADSPSINKD
+136 NSGTADSPAINKD

-164 QNTQPG
+164 QYTQPV

-184 KNCDSTRFDFVNA
+184 KNCDSARFDFVNA

-207 TWKQILFPLMWNLKA
+207 TWKQIPFPLMWNLKEA
-222 SSNNA
+222 VFNGA

-236 DLLDSNNKVL
+236 DLLDSNNNVL

-266 NDVPLS
+266 NNVPSS
-272 TAKVVQTKKVDG
+272 TAKVIQTKTVDG
-284 FKLLS
+284 FKLHS
-289 KPLTVYLY
+289 KPLTVYSLNNSHTGY
-297 SDGGNVGHMLDYW
+297 MMDYW
-310 SRVVDA
+310 TLVDDA
-316 GACKNDEHDYCPKDS
+316 DACKNDKHDYCEKDS

-340 QNLTGDVIDS
+340 QNLTGDVVDS
-350 SVIGGSGK
+350 SVVGGSGK

-379 YYTATDETLTSD
+379 YYTATGETLTSD

-402 SRKFSSYSGMWDSH
+402 SRKFSSYSRMWDSH

-437 AIRFEQTPRGGMEV
+437 AIRFEQTPSGGMDV
-451 YTGVSG
+451 YAGSTD
-457 VYSKL
+457 YTQM
-462 IMARFSNGGR
+462 IQAQYSNGGR
-472 LLRVRY
+472 LLRIRY
-478 YYPEYVSHVPLDSTP
+478 YYPEYVSYVPLDSTP
-493 PVKQDLPFTV
+493 PVEQNLPFTM
-503 NFSPNARN
+503 NFSDN
-511 WYYLLSVKA
+511 WDTFASVKA

-529 VFGLDSNSEVKLEG
+529 VFGLDSNSEVKSGNL
-543 INSYGNKKLA
+543 SVYGNKLA
-553 GNLTGVEFSAPGV
+553 DNLTGVRFSAPGV

-571 VQTTEDFDRWQIDR
+571 VQTTADADKWQMDR

-621 VSWLKVDA
+621 VSWLKVDSK
-629 DDASVKLTGSEW
+629 DSSMKLTGSEW
-641 TLANADGSFNKS
+641 TLANADGSYSKS
-653 IVDNGENDA
+653 IVDNGSNDA
-662 DPDAGE
+662 NNVSGE

-694 ASLTVI
+694 ASLTVV

-757 LVMRKHD
+757 LVMRKRD

>member
-1 MIEILINQRSV
+1 
-12 IMVKNKYWKWLLSL
+12 MVRKYWKWLLSL
-26 ILLAGVVAGGLVSLC
+26 VLLAGVVAGGLVALRT
-41 ALNANAAGND
+41 LNANAAGND
-51 VTITFNAEKYGS
+51 VTITFSSRECNCDIA
-63 YNSTQTLEAGSEI
+63 TQTLEAGSEI
-76 GIAVDAAE
+76 GIAVDGAE
-84 PPYIGYNESL
+84 PPYMGNSPNKSL

-108 VDGSMTVNSDTTLY
+108 VDGSMIVNSDTTLY
-122 AIFKKKS
+122 AIFKTKS
-129 DSHTITW
+129 DYHTITW
-136 NSGTADSPSINKD
+136 NSGTADSPAINKD

-164 QNTQPG
+164 QWTQPA

-184 KNCDSTRFDFVNA
+184 KNCDSTRFDFMNA
-197 KVTGDMYFMA
+197 KVTGDMFFMA
-207 TWKQILFPLMWNLKA
+207 AWKQIPFPLMWNLKA
-222 SSNNA
+222 SSDNA

-236 DLLDSNNKVL
+236 DLLDSNNNVL

-266 NDVPLS
+266 NDVPSS
-272 TAKVVQTKKVDG
+272 TAKVVQTKTVDG
-284 FKLLS
+284 FKLHS
-289 KPLTVYLY
+289 KPLTVHPLDNSHTGY
-297 SDGGNVGHMLDYW
+297 MMDYW
-310 SRVVDA
+310 AMVDA
-316 GACKNDEHDYCPKDS
+316 ADACKNDEHDYCPKDS

-340 QNLTGDVIDS
+340 QNLTGDVVDS
-350 SVIGGSGK
+350 SVVGGSGK

-379 YYTATDETLTSD
+379 YYTATGETLTSD

-402 SRKFSSYSGMWDSH
+402 SRKFSYYSRRWDSH

-437 AIRFEQTPRGGMEV
+437 AIRFEQIPSGGMDVNVESAGGGCSD
-451 YTGVSG
+451 YTAMIRAQ
-457 VYSKL
+457 Y
-462 IMARFSNGGR
+462 INGGR
-472 LLRVRY
+472 MLFVRY
-478 YYPEYVSHVPLDSTP
+478 YYPEYVSYVPLDSTP
-493 PVKQDLPFTV
+493 PVEQNLPFTM
-503 NFSPNARN
+503 NFSDN
-511 WYYLLSVKA
+511 WDTFASVKA

-529 VFGLDSNSEVKLEG
+529 VFGLDSNSEVKSGNLDV
-543 INSYGNKKLA
+543 YGNKLA
-553 GNLTGVEFSAPGV
+553 GNLTGVRFSAPGV

-571 VQTTEDFDRWQIDR
+571 VQTTADADKWQMDR

-600 TLSAKL
+600 TLSAEL
-606 TGTADFTNVYQEPRA
+606 TGTADFTNVYQKPRA

-629 DDASVKLTGSEW
+629 DDASVKLAGSEW

-653 IVDNGENDA
+653 IVDNDANDA
-662 DPDAGE
+662 DADAGE

-737 GRNAVFT
+737 GRNAVFM

-757 LVMRKHD
+757 LVMRKRD

>member
-1 MIEILINQRSV
+1 MLIR
-12 IMVKNKYWKWLLSL
+12 KHWKWLLSL
-26 ILLAGVVAGGLVSLC
+26 VLFAGVVAGGLVSLRT
-41 ALNANAAGND
+41 LNANAAGND
-51 VTITFNAEKYGS
+51 VTITFNAGKYGS
-63 YNSTQTLEAGSEI
+63 STQTLEAGSEI

-84 PPYIGYNESL
+84 PPYIGYPDTD

-108 VDGSMTVNSDTTLY
+108 VDGSMIVNSDTTLY
-122 AIFKKKS
+122 AILKNES
-129 DSHTITW
+129 DYHTITW

-149 DDVFIGDTLIPFLDP
+149 EKVFIGDTLIPFLDP
-164 QNTQPG
+164 QGTQPG

-184 KNCDSTRFDFVNA
+184 KSCDSTRFAFVNA

-207 TWKQILFPLMWNLKA
+207 TWKRIPFPLMWNLKA

-272 TAKVVQTKKVDG
+272 TAKVVQTKTVDG
-284 FKLLS
+284 FKLHS
-289 KPLTVYLY
+289 EPLTVYMHNAGDGY
-297 SDGGNVGHMLDYW
+297 SMDYA
-310 SRVVDA
+310 SRNMNA
-316 GACKNDEHDYCPKDS
+316 AICKNDEHDYCPKDS

-350 SVIGGSGK
+350 PVKGGSGK
-358 QFYCFYL
+358 QFFCFYL
-365 YEGYTLNPVVGAKF
+365 YEGSTLNPVVGAKF
-379 YYTATDETLTSD
+379 YYTATGETLTSD

-402 SRKFSSYSGMWDSH
+402 SRKFSYRSGTWDSH

-437 AIRFEQTPRGGMEV
+437 AIRFEQTPRGGMKV
-451 YTGVSG
+451 ATGG
-457 VYSKL
+457 NGDYSQIIISQFNSERL
-462 IMARFSNGGR
+462 IRI
-472 LLRVRY
+472 RY
-478 YYPEYVSHVPLDSTP
+478 YYPEYVSYVPLDSTP

-503 NFSPNARN
+503 NSSPNALN
-511 WYYLLSVKA
+511 WPCIVSVKA

-529 VFGLDSNSEVKLEG
+529 VSGLDSNSEVKLE
-543 INSYGNKKLA
+543 NMCFYGNKVA
-553 GNLTGVEFSAPGV
+553 RNLTGVEFSAPGV

-571 VQTTEDFDRWQIDR
+571 VQTTPDFDKWQIDR

-606 TGTADFTNVYQEPRA
+606 TGTADFTNVYQESRA

-629 DDASVKLTGSEW
+629 DDASVKLAGSEW

-653 IVDNGENDA
+653 IVDNDANDA
-662 DPDAGE
+662 DADAGE

>member
-1 MIEILINQRSV
+1 MLIR
-12 IMVKNKYWKWLLSL
+12 KHWKWLLSL
-26 ILLAGVVAGGLVSLC
+26 VLFAGVVAGGLVALRT
-41 ALNANAAGND
+41 LNANAAAND
-51 VTITFNAEKYGS
+51 VTITFNAGKYGS
-63 YNSTQTLEAGSEI
+63 STQTLEAGSEI

-84 PPYIGYNESL
+84 PPYIGYPDTD

-108 VDGSMTVNSDTTLY
+108 VDGSMIVNSDTTLY
-122 AIFKKKS
+122 AILKNES
-129 DSHTITW
+129 DYHTITW

-149 DDVFIGDTLIPFLDP
+149 EKVFIGDTLIPFLDP
-164 QNTQPG
+164 QGTQPG

-184 KNCDSTRFDFVNA
+184 KSCDSTRFAFVNA

-207 TWKQILFPLMWNLKA
+207 TWKRIPFPLMWNLKA

-236 DLLDSNNKVL
+236 DLLDSNNGVL

-272 TAKVVQTKKVDG
+272 TAKVVQTKTVDG
-284 FKLLS
+284 FKLHS
-289 KPLTVYLY
+289 EPLTVYMHNAGDGY
-297 SDGGNVGHMLDYW
+297 SMDYA
-310 SRVVDA
+310 SRNMNA
-316 GACKNDEHDYCPKDS
+316 AICKNDEHDYCPKDS

-350 SVIGGSGK
+350 PVKGGSGK
-358 QFYCFYL
+358 QFFCFYL
-365 YEGYTLNPVVGAKF
+365 YEGSTLNPVVGAKF
-379 YYTATDETLTSD
+379 YYTATGETLTSD

-402 SRKFSSYSGMWDSH
+402 SRKFSYRSGTWDSH

-437 AIRFEQTPRGGMEV
+437 AIRFEQTPRGGMKV
-451 YTGVSG
+451 ATGG
-457 VYSKL
+457 NGDYSQIIISQFNSERL
-462 IMARFSNGGR
+462 IRI
-472 LLRVRY
+472 RY
-478 YYPEYVSHVPLDSTP
+478 YYPEYVSYVPLDSTP

-503 NFSPNARN
+503 NSSPNALN
-511 WYYLLSVKA
+511 WPCIVSVKA

-529 VFGLDSNSEVKLEG
+529 VSGLDSNSEVKLE
-543 INSYGNKKLA
+543 NMCFYGNKVA
-553 GNLTGVEFSAPGV
+553 RNLTGVEFSAPGV

-571 VQTTEDFDRWQIDR
+571 VQTTPDFDKWQIDR
-585 TPDEITVTVSTNDDG
+585 TPDEVTVTVSTNDDG

-629 DDASVKLTGSEW
+629 DDASVKLAGSEW

-653 IVDNGENDA
+653 IVDNDANDA
-662 DPDAGE
+662 DADAGE